1 MRQELLFMNTSNDG
15 LSIKNIIKASPSIN
29 NGGVSRT
36 TLFYRYSMPD
46 WGKVPI

>member
-1 MRQELLFMNTSNDG
+1 MYLPNEAELPFMNTSNDG

-36 TLFYRYSMPD
+36 TLLQMQMPD
-46 WGKVPI
+46 WE